1 MSKHRDADLRGRTF
15 PADESLAGA
24 DADLGDAQLVGVDL
38 SGATLAARRSSAPIF
53 GMRRRRHH
61 LELDGYGVERV

>member
-1 MSKHRDADLRGRTF
+1 L
-15 PADESLAGA
+15 
-24 DADLGDAQLVGVDL
+24 LVL
-38 SGATLAARRSSAPIF
+38 MRISATLSSSASTCPAPRWTARRSSAPIF